1 MPAIADDPN
10 GLINACE
17 TGPRVATG
25 VRTEISPL
33 AQVFGSDIAVPT
45 WPALSPFS
53 SRGLEESPNS
63 ILVEVVGQA
72 AGKGWVG
79 GR

>member
-25 VRTEISPL
+25 VRAKIPFWLKFRLECHIL
-33 AQVFGSDIAVPT
+33 
-45 WPALSPFS
+45 WPQRVLRLNGPGAFNSFFDKVRGPHNPSFRLLSEP
-53 SRGLEESPNS
+53 
-63 ILVEVVGQA
+63 
-72 AGKGWVG
+72 
-79 GR
+79 